1 MFGAP
6 EKRTSSDG
14 SSYYYISIKTPI
26 SLDYDIQWEQT
37 QLKEDIGIQSEIVE
51 LRGTV
56 LQAIAGNKT
65 LFANPPNE
73 RSLSAMA
80 SKWGLLLSRSGIAS
94 WSDAN
99 IWQVVPEAL
108 HGKKATVHLQLLA
121 VHISPASIRPVW
133 GLKVHAILPEAP
145 VIDFVFDVPDDVQSV
160 HSADIEADLTEEVV
174 QLADLEKEKREAKQ
188 RVHELVAQAQAARRL
203 AEHAL
208 DAFMEEYD
216 LSEDESDFSDMD

>member
-6 EKRTSSDG
+6 EKRTGSDG
-14 SSYYYISIKTPI
+14 PFYSIAIKPQI
-26 SLDYDIQWEQT
+26 SLDYELQWHQT
-37 QLKEDIGIQSEIVE
+37 HLTEDIGIQSEIME
-51 LRGTV
+51 LRTTV
-56 LQAIAGNKT
+56 LHAIAENKT

-80 SKWGLLLSRSGIAS
+80 SKWGLLLSRSGTAS

-99 IWQVVPEAL
+99 VWQDLPEDL
-108 HGKKATVHLQLLA
+108 RGKKAIVRLQLQA

-133 GLKVHAILPEAP
+133 GFQVQSILPEAP
-145 VIDFVFDVPDDVQSV
+145 VIDFVFEVPDDVRSV
-160 HSADIEADLTEEVV
+160 HSADIETDLSDDVV

-216 LSEDESDFSDMD
+216 LSEDESDFSDLD